1 MNCNK
6 VTGILQMPAG
16 MVLNKANEHLEDQ
29 LFLKGRADSRVFE
42 V

>member
-6 VTGILQMPAG
+6 ATGILQMPAG
-16 MVLNKANEHLEDQ
+16 MVLNKPNEYLEDR

-42 V
+42 A